1 MKTKIDEIDKQLY
14 KKYSLDDE
22 ISLIK
27 ETVEEMR

>member
-1 MKTKIDEIDKQLY
+1 MDEIDKQLY

-22 ISLIK
+22 ISFSK